1 MFCPHNS
8 IRLLEPYTSI
18 TSKVSSS
25 KMPQSV
31 TFSSA
36 TNTSFGQ
43 CNSFAST
50 YQHDPA
56 KTARINATFS
66 KTTPSEVNDLI
77 NVAAHPFPATDK
89 NHKAITIG
97 AVAMPWT
104 SYAPLFTQQQIFM
117 GT

>member
-1 MFCPHNS
+1 
-8 IRLLEPYTSI
+8 
-18 TSKVSSS
+18 
-25 KMPQSV
+25 MPQSV

-66 KTTPSEVNDLI
+66 KTTPSEVVKATLRNSGTVLQFLYIGINDLI